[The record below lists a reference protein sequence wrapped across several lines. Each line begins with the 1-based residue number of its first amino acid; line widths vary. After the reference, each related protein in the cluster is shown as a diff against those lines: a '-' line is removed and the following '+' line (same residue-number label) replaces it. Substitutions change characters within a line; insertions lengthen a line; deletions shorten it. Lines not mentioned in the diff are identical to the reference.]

1 VKSRKSERRI
11 DRYQEQRQPSL
22 REVGGELA
30 ERSGVM
36 SDKRMNGKIAL
47 VTGGAQ
53 GIGEAIARKLAAH
66 GATVVIGDIQRDKG
80 AAVAAEIGV
89 PATFLPLDVTD
100 PENWSAAVAEVV
112 SRHGGL
118 DVLVN
123 NAGDGT
129 GGPIE
134 HQDIARHKAIVD
146 LNLNGVWL
154 GIRAAVPAL
163 AARGGGSIVNISSID
178 GLAGVTGLSTYV
190 GTKFAVTGM
199 TKALALELGDR
210 GIRVNS
216 VHPGI
221 VDATY
226 NRGMPPAAMERLR
239 GAVARQPI
247 KRMARVEEIANAV
260 LFFASDESS
269 YCTGSELL
277 VDGGHLAGPY
287 RDPMDG

>member
-1 VKSRKSERRI
+1 MNTERR
-11 DRYQEQRQPSL
+11 L
-22 REVGGELA
+22 
-30 ERSGVM
+30 SGKV
-36 SDKRMNGKIAL
+36 AL

-53 GIGEAIARKLAAH
+53 GIGEAISRKLAEH
-66 GATVVIGDIQRDKG
+66 GASVVIGDIQGDKG
-80 AAVAAEIGV
+80 AKVATSIGEAASFV
-89 PATFLPLDVTD
+89 PLDVTD
-100 PENWSAAVAEVV
+100 PDSWSAAVQEVV
-112 SRHGGL
+112 LRHGGL

-134 HQDIARHKAIVD
+134 HTPVANHQKVVD
-146 LNLNGVWL
+146 LNLNGVWF
-154 GIRAAVPAL
+154 GIRACVPAL

-178 GLAGVTGLSTYV
+178 GLAGIAGLSTYV
-190 GTKFAVTGM
+190 ATKFAVTGM

-221 VDATY
+221 VDATHD
-226 NRGMPPAAMERLR
+226 RGMPAAAMARIQK
-239 GAVARQPI
+239 AVERQPI
-247 KRMARVEEIANAV
+247 KRMAKVEEIANAV

-287 RDPMDG
+287 RDPL

>member
-1 VKSRKSERRI
+1 VAANRHKEEDMR
-11 DRYQEQRQPSL
+11 
-22 REVGGELA
+22 LA
-30 ERSGVM
+30 
-36 SDKRMNGKIAL
+36 GKVAL

-53 GIGEAIARKLAAH
+53 GIGAAIARKLAEH
-66 GATVVIGDIQRDKG
+66 GARVVIGDIQHDKG
-80 AAVAAEIGV
+80 RAIAAEIGEAASFV
-89 PATFLPLDVTD
+89 PLDVTEPD
-100 PENWSAAVAEVV
+100 SWSTAVASVAA
-112 SRHGGL
+112 RHGGL
-118 DVLVN
+118 DVLIN

-134 HQDIARHKAIVD
+134 HQDVGRHKAIVD

-154 GIRAAVPAL
+154 GIRACVPAL

-178 GLAGVTGLSTYV
+178 GLAGIAGLSTYV
-190 GTKFAVTGM
+190 ATKFAVTGM

-221 VDATY
+221 VDATHD
-226 NRGMPPAAMERLR
+226 RGMPPAAMARIQK
-239 GAVARQPI
+239 AVERQPI

-287 RDPMDG
+287 RDPMA

>member
-1 VKSRKSERRI
+1 M
-11 DRYQEQRQPSL
+11 
-22 REVGGELA
+22 
-30 ERSGVM
+30 SG
-36 SDKRMNGKIAL
+36 SGRLSGKVAL

-53 GIGEAIARKLAAH
+53 GIGEAIARKFGEH
-66 GATVVIGDIQRDKG
+66 GARVVIGDIQHEKG
-80 AAVAAEIGV
+80 ANVAASIGADALFV
-89 PATFLPLDVTD
+89 ALDVTD
-100 PENWSAAVAEVV
+100 AADWSSAIQEIE
-112 SRHGGL
+112 RRCGGL
-118 DVLVN
+118 DVLVC
-123 NAGDGT
+123 NAGDGC

-134 HQDIARHKAIVD
+134 HTSIEAHQRVVD

-154 GIRAAVPAL
+154 GIRAVVPAL

-178 GLAGVTGLSTYV
+178 GLAGIAGLSTYV
-190 GTKFAVTGM
+190 ATKFAVTGM

-221 VDATY
+221 VDATHD
-226 NRGMPPAAMERLR
+226 RGMPPAAMARIQK
-239 GAVARQPI
+239 AVERQPI
-247 KRMARVEEIANAV
+247 KRMAKVEEIANAV

-287 RDPMDG
+287 RDPMG

>member
-1 VKSRKSERRI
+1 MGR
-11 DRYQEQRQPSL
+11 L
-22 REVGGELA
+22 
-30 ERSGVM
+30 SGKV
-36 SDKRMNGKIAL
+36 AL

-53 GIGEAIARKLAAH
+53 GIGEAIARKLAEH
-66 GATVVIGDIQRDKG
+66 GAEVVIGDIQRDKG
-80 AAVAAEIGV
+80 AAVAASIGEM
-89 PATFLPLDVTD
+89 AAFLPLDVID
-100 PENWSAAVAEVV
+100 PESWSTAVEQVLAH
-112 SRHGGL
+112 RGGL

-134 HQDIARHKAIVD
+134 HTPVANHQKVVD

-154 GIRAAVPAL
+154 GIRACVPAL

-178 GLAGVTGLSTYV
+178 GLAGIAGLSTYV
-190 GTKFAVTGM
+190 ATKFAVTGM

-221 VDATY
+221 VDATLD
-226 NRGMPPAAMERLR
+226 RGMSPAAMERLNK
-239 GAVARQPI
+239 AIARQPI

-287 RDPMDG
+287 RDPMGL

>member
-1 VKSRKSERRI
+1 MASEKR
-11 DRYQEQRQPSL
+11 
-22 REVGGELA
+22 LA
-30 ERSGVM
+30 
-36 SDKRMNGKIAL
+36 GKVAL

-53 GIGEAIARKLAAH
+53 GIGEAIARKLAEH
-66 GATVVIGDIQRDKG
+66 GARVVIGDIQQDKG
-80 AAVAAEIGV
+80 KRVADSIGED
-89 PATFLPLDVTD
+89 ALFCTLDVTS
-100 PENWSAAVAEVV
+100 PQNWSAALDKVKAAC
-112 SRHGGL
+112 GGL

-123 NAGDGT
+123 NAGDGA

-134 HQDIARHKAIVD
+134 HQDVERHRAVVD

-154 GIRAAVPAL
+154 GIRAAVPLL
-163 AARGGGSIVNISSID
+163 AERGGGSIVNISSID
-178 GLAGVTGLSTYV
+178 GLAGVAHLSTYV
-190 GTKFAVTGM
+190 ATKFAVTGL

-221 VDATY
+221 VDAVDDR
-226 NRGMPPAAMERLR
+226 NMPPAAMERLTK
-239 GAVARQPI
+239 AIERQPI
-247 KRMARVEEIANAV
+247 KRMAKVEEIANAV

-287 RDPMDG
+287 RDPMG

>member
-1 VKSRKSERRI
+1 MTQAAR
-11 DRYQEQRQPSL
+11 
-22 REVGGELA
+22 LA
-30 ERSGVM
+30 
-36 SDKRMNGKIAL
+36 GKVAL

-53 GIGEAIARKLAAH
+53 GIGEAIARKLAEH
-66 GATVVIGDIQRDKG
+66 GASVWVGDIQEDKCR
-80 AAVAAEIGV
+80 AVADSLGGKFIR
-89 PATFLPLDVTD
+89 LDVTD
-100 PENWSAAVAEVV
+100 PASWDAAVAAIGV
-112 SRHGGL
+112 L
-118 DVLVN
+118 DILVN

-134 HQDIARHKAIVD
+134 HTPVENHLKVVD

-154 GIRAAVPAL
+154 GVRAVVPAL

-178 GLAGVTGLSTYV
+178 GLAGIAQLSTYV
-190 GTKFAVTGM
+190 ATKFAVTGM

-221 VDATY
+221 VDTTHD
-226 NRGMPPAAMERLR
+226 RQMPPAAMERLER
-239 GAVARQPI
+239 AIARQPI
-247 KRMARVEEIANAV
+247 KRMARAQEIANAV

-269 YCTGSELL
+269 YCTGSQLL

-287 RDPMDG
+287 RDPAPF

>member
-1 VKSRKSERRI
+1 MSTR
-11 DRYQEQRQPSL
+11 QRL
-22 REVGGELA
+22 E
-30 ERSGVM
+30 
-36 SDKRMNGKIAL
+36 GKVAL

-53 GIGEAIARKLAAH
+53 GIGEAIVRKLLEH
-66 GATVVIGDIQRDKG
+66 GATVVIGDIQREKG
-80 AAVAAEIGV
+80 GALALELGGGAGFA
-89 PATFLPLDVTD
+89 PLDVTD
-100 PENWSAAVAEVV
+100 PDNWSACVESVAAQ
-112 SRHGGL
+112 HGGI
-118 DVLVN
+118 DILVN

-134 HQDIARHKAIVD
+134 HQDVARHRAVVA
-146 LNLNGVWL
+146 LNLDGTWL

-163 AARGGGSIVNISSID
+163 VARGGGSIVNISSID
-178 GLAGVTGLSTYV
+178 GLAGVSGLSTYV
-190 GTKFAVTGM
+190 ATKFAVTGM

-221 VDATY
+221 VEATHDR
-226 NRGMPPAAMERLR
+226 NMPASAMERLR
-239 GAVARQPI
+239 KAIERQPI
-247 KRMARVEEIANAV
+247 KRMAKVEEIANAV

-287 RDPMDG
+287 RDPF

>member
-1 VKSRKSERRI
+1 M
-11 DRYQEQRQPSL
+11 Y
-22 REVGGELA
+22 
-30 ERSGVM
+30 
-36 SDKRMNGKIAL
+36 DKRLNGKIIL

-53 GIGEAIARKLAAH
+53 GIGEAIARKFAAH
-66 GATVVIGDIQRDKG
+66 GAKVVIGDIQRDRG
-80 AAVAAEIGV
+80 AAVAADIGS

-100 PENWSAAVAEVV
+100 RENWSAAIAEVV

-118 DVLVN
+118 DGLVN

-163 AARGGGSIVNISSID
+163 ATRGGGSIVNISSID
-178 GLAGVTGLSTYV
+178 GLAGVAGLSTYV

-221 VDATY
+221 VDATH

-239 GAVARQPI
+239 KAVARQPI
-247 KRMARVEEIANAV
+247 KRMARVEEIANAA

-287 RDPMDG
+287 RDPLDG

>member
-1 VKSRKSERRI
+1 MGR
-11 DRYQEQRQPSL
+11 L
-22 REVGGELA
+22 
-30 ERSGVM
+30 SGKV
-36 SDKRMNGKIAL
+36 AL

-53 GIGEAIARKLAAH
+53 GIGAAIALKFREHDAV
-66 GATVVIGDIQRDKG
+66 VVIGDIQREKG
-80 AAVAAEIGV
+80 AATAAAIGAHFVA
-89 PATFLPLDVTD
+89 LDVTD
-100 PENWSAAVAEVV
+100 PASWTSAIEQVAAD
-112 SRHGGL
+112 HGGI

-134 HQDIARHKAIVD
+134 NTPVEAHQRVVD

-163 AARGGGSIVNISSID
+163 AERGGGSIVNISSID
-178 GLAGVTGLSTYV
+178 GLAGVSQLSSYV
-190 GTKFAVTGM
+190 ATKFAVTGM

-216 VHPGI
+216 VHPGM
-221 VDATY
+221 VDCTHE
-226 NRGMPPAAMERLR
+226 RGMHPLAMARIQK
-239 GAVARQPI
+239 AVERQPI
-247 KRMARVEEIANAV
+247 KRMAKVEEIANAV

-287 RDPMDG
+287 RDPLA